1 MRVKWADHFGGQ
13 LSMAQEVEGEL
24 VENSSVQEAA
34 ISWSDRKRRDRLREK
49 ELLSKA
55 KSSKL
60 IDDEDINTSASMKA
74 SQPWVPP
81 VLLPERTN
89 VVQPILNSAE
99 YSVQES
105 RVSSIVRI
113 RYPTDFDVPL
123 CPDPLN
129 DVEQALDMTSQAS
142 AVIAPIPFFAP
153 QLVLPSSVATES
165 YVEAPA
171 AEQLTTISSTSPVQN
186 GKASFEFV
194 QSLDLPFYLVGQ
206 PVEVIQTLS
215 GNPSLLNTLLD
226 SNGIYDQQKLMSL
239 VQTMSSK
246 GVLPNPVVSYQ
257 SAPASTY
264 GMPFNANHYVDPAP
278 LAPQNIRTITRKS
291 DDGNLHVSGYG
302 PGITEGDLIAAFSP
316 YVHVDEVV
324 LKGTFAFVNTS
335 DPVNAQRAREALT
348 GTLLNGMPIRI
359 NNATRKVRDSTSLLS
374 AAIPPPPALPPFAQH
389 GQSTFGS
396 HTSATISPGA
406 APTFSH
412 PSFGAIH
419 PNIDSVRDDK
429 GNAPTKNLFV
439 AGYGQGTNE
448 QMLRDLFGQ
457 FAVVTGVV
465 SKGTFAF
472 VNTSD
477 RHGAVV
483 ARENLGGTMFN
494 GGILRINFA
503 KETGRLGTSFD
514 LTYGRNPGQN
524 VNQIAGTA
532 ARQPNMGYYG

>member
-1 MRVKWADHFGGQ
+1 MN
-13 LSMAQEVEGEL
+13 LSNTYSCL
-24 VENSSVQEAA
+24 YLF
-34 ISWSDRKRRDRLREK
+34 R
-49 ELLSKA
+49 
-55 KSSKL
+55 SSKL
-60 IDDEDINTSASMKA
+60 LDDEDISTPAIIKAMK
-74 SQPWVPP
+74 PWELPL
-81 VLLPERTN
+81 LLPERIN

-99 YSVQES
+99 HAAQES
-105 RVSSIVRI
+105 RISSVAQI
-113 RYPTDFDVPL
+113 RYSTDFDVPL
-123 CPDPLN
+123 NPDPLS

-142 AVIAPIPFFAP
+142 AVVSQIPFFAP
-153 QLVLPSSVATES
+153 QLVIPPTAAVES
-165 YVEAPA
+165 YAEAAVGEQAVPTPSAPA
-171 AEQLTTISSTSPVQN
+171 AQN
-186 GKASFEFV
+186 EKASFEFV
-194 QSLDLPFYLVGQ
+194 QSLGLPFYLVGQ
-206 PVEVIQTLS
+206 PVEVIQTLA

-226 SNGIYDQQKLMSL
+226 SNGMYDQQKLMSL
-239 VQTMSSK
+239 VQTMAST
-246 GVLPNPVVSYQ
+246 GTLPNPVVSYQ
-257 SAPASTY
+257 STSTNSFAV
-264 GMPFNANHYVDPAP
+264 PFIANHYGDPAP
-278 LAPQNIRTITRKS
+278 LPPQNTRTITRKS

-316 YVHVDEVV
+316 YVRVDEVV

-359 NNATRKVRDSTSLLS
+359 NNATRKVRDNNTLVS
-374 AAIPPPPALPPFAQH
+374 AAPPLPPAMSQFSQPRQSAFGPLASTAISPAPPP
-389 GQSTFGS
+389 
-396 HTSATISPGA
+396 
-406 APTFSH
+406 FSH

-457 FAVVTGVV
+457 YAVVTGVV

-483 ARENLGGTMFN
+483 AREHLGGTMFN

-514 LTYGRNPGQN
+514 LTYGRNPAQSINQN
-524 VNQIAGTA
+524 HLVGTTSTG
-532 ARQPNMGYYG
+532 RQPNIGYYG

>member
-1 MRVKWADHFGGQ
+1 MP
-13 LSMAQEVEGEL
+13 L
-24 VENSSVQEAA
+24 
-34 ISWSDRKRRDRLREK
+34 
-49 ELLSKA
+49 
-55 KSSKL
+55 
-60 IDDEDINTSASMKA
+60 
-74 SQPWVPP
+74 
-81 VLLPERTN
+81 LLPKRTD

-99 YSVQES
+99 YLVQEK
-105 RVSSIVRI
+105 RISSIAQI
-113 RYPTDFDVPL
+113 QYSSDFDVPL
-123 CPDPLN
+123 SPDPLN

-142 AVIAPIPFFAP
+142 AVVTQIPFFAP
-153 QLVLPSSVATES
+153 VVVPPSLDTTES
-165 YVEAPA
+165 NVEAPA
-171 AEQLTTISSTSPVQN
+171 AEHIATISSTLPALSEN
-186 GKASFEFV
+186 ATFEFV
-194 QSLDLPFYLVGQ
+194 QSLGLPFYLVGQ
-206 PVEVIQTLS
+206 PVEVIQTLA

-239 VQTMSSK
+239 AQSISLK
-246 GVLPNPVVSYQ
+246 GTFPNPAVSHQ
-257 SAPASTY
+257 STPASTY
-264 GMPFNANHYVDPAP
+264 GMPFNANHYVETAS
-278 LAPQNIRTITRKS
+278 LIPQNNRIITRKS

-302 PGITEGDLIAAFSP
+302 PGITDGDLIAAFSP

-359 NNATRKVRDSTSLLS
+359 NNATRKVRDNTSLLS
-374 AAIPPPPALPPFAQH
+374 AAIPPPPTLPPFAQPR
-389 GQSTFGS
+389 QSTYGS
-396 HTSATISPGA
+396 QVSTVISPS
-406 APTFSH
+406 APPFSH

-419 PNIDSVRDDK
+419 PNIESVRDDK

-514 LTYGRNPGQN
+514 VTYGRNPGQN
-524 VNQIAGTA
+524 VNQLATA
-532 ARQPNMGYYG
+532 TARQPNMGYYG

>member
-1 MRVKWADHFGGQ
+1 MPFR
-13 LSMAQEVEGEL
+13 
-24 VENSSVQEAA
+24 
-34 ISWSDRKRRDRLREK
+34 
-49 ELLSKA
+49 
-55 KSSKL
+55 SSKL
-60 IDDEDINTSASMKA
+60 LDDEDLVTPAAIKVDNSWA
-74 SQPWVPP
+74 PP
-81 VLLPERTN
+81 LLLPERTN
-89 VVQPILNSAE
+89 VVQPVLNSAE
-99 YSVQES
+99 YLAQE
-105 RVSSIVRI
+105 IRI
-113 RYPTDFDVPL
+113 STIGQTRYPSDFDVPL
-123 CPDPLN
+123 SPDPLN

-142 AVIAPIPFFAP
+142 AVVTPIPFFAP
-153 QLVLPSSVATES
+153 QVAIQSLVTAEP
-165 YVEAPA
+165 YVEAVA
-171 AEQLTTISSTSPVQN
+171 AAQITSISSTPPAQN
-186 GKASFEFV
+186 DNASFEFV
-194 QSLDLPFYLVGQ
+194 QSLGLPLYLVGQ
-206 PVEVIQTLS
+206 PVEVIQTLA

-226 SNGIYDQQKLMSL
+226 SNGLYDQQKLMSL
-239 VQTMSSK
+239 VQTMSPK
-246 GVLPNPVVSYQ
+246 ETLPNPVASYQ
-257 SAPASTY
+257 STPSDVY
-264 GMPFNANHYVDPAP
+264 GMPFNTNHYGDPAA
-278 LAPQNIRTITRKS
+278 LLSQNMRTITRKT

-302 PGITEGDLIAAFSP
+302 PGITQGDLVAAFSP
-316 YVHVDEVV
+316 YVRVDEVV

-335 DPVNAQRAREALT
+335 DPVNAQRAREDLT

-359 NNATRKVRDSTSLLS
+359 NNATRKVRDNVSMLPG
-374 AAIPPPPALPPFAQH
+374 AIPPPPAMPPFSQH
-389 GQSTFGS
+389 RQSTFGS
-396 HTSATISPGA
+396 QTSTAISPA
-406 APTFSH
+406 VPTFSH

-524 VNQIAGTA
+524 INQLVETNI
-532 ARQPNMGYYG
+532 GYYG

>member
-1 MRVKWADHFGGQ
+1 
-13 LSMAQEVEGEL
+13 
-24 VENSSVQEAA
+24 
-34 ISWSDRKRRDRLREK
+34 
-49 ELLSKA
+49 
-55 KSSKL
+55 
-60 IDDEDINTSASMKA
+60 MKA

-81 VLLPERTN
+81 LLLPERTN

-105 RVSSIVRI
+105 RVSSIVRS

-142 AVIAPIPFFAP
+142 AVVTPIPFFAP
-153 QLVLPSSVATES
+153 QLVLPSIAATES
-165 YVEAPA
+165 YVEAPV
-171 AEQLTTISSTSPVQN
+171 AEQLTTISSTSPAQSD
-186 GKASFEFV
+186 KASFEFV
-194 QSLDLPFYLVGQ
+194 QSLGLPFYLVGQ

-257 SAPASTY
+257 STPASTY
-264 GMPFNANHYVDPAP
+264 GMPFNASHYGDPAP
-278 LAPQNIRTITRKS
+278 LVPQSLRTITRKS

-335 DPVNAQRAREALT
+335 DPVNAQMAREALT

-359 NNATRKVRDSTSLLS
+359 NNATRKVRDTTSLLS

-389 GQSTFGS
+389 RQNTFGS
-396 HTSATISPGA
+396 QTPTSISPGA

-524 VNQIAGTA
+524 VNQLAGTA
-532 ARQPNMGYYG
+532 ARQPSMGYYG